1 MLSYRA
7 SSPIWSARTI
17 PNRKHLATAGK
28 GWFKCHEKILRWV
41 LHSSASTWSRS
52 IRKKPGRYVLAIEC
66 DGASYHSSYTARDHD
81 RLRQQQLK
89 NLGWRFHRIWS
100 TDWFMRKDE
109 EIARTMKS
117 FQEAVRFADRLN
129 GGSVLSNHTDNGNH
143 RDRAYGLPKRGPRPP
158 IPVHTTPRILTA
170 SPLADIFMPTWRTEE

>member
-81 RLRQQQLK
+81 RLRQQQLE
-89 NLGWRFHRIWS
+89 NLGWRFHRI
-100 TDWFMRKDE
+100 
-109 EIARTMKS
+109 
-117 FQEAVRFADRLN
+117 
-129 GGSVLSNHTDNGNH
+129 
-143 RDRAYGLPKRGPRPP
+143 
-158 IPVHTTPRILTA
+158 
-170 SPLADIFMPTWRTEE
+170 